1 MILSAAIGGGVV
13 GCFVGQKV
21 TETVYDWAFAQ
32 LENEA
37 WKICDEQ

>member
-13 GCFVGQKV
+13 GCFVGQ
-21 TETVYDWAFAQ
+21 TVYDWAFAQ
-32 LENEA
+32 LEKEE